1 MFRWPLL
8 CLLTLLVAAP
18 AGAIYRCQDANGVTF
33 SDQPCAPDAE
43 RIEVPDNRIGGDFGS
58 NLPPPQPEQPDAE
71 DSEDS
76 DAQSASS
83 ACRFINS
90 TDLRRYLIRDQ
101 VVKGMTREN
110 VLEAF
115 GQPTETYP
123 VPQQTWVYETDYYGK
138 LYELTYVYFRD
149 GCVERVEYR
158 KP

>member
-1 MFRWPLL
+1 MLRWPLL
-8 CLLTLLVAAP
+8 CLLMILMAAP
-18 AGAIYRCQDANGVTF
+18 AAAVYRCQDANGVSF
-33 SDQPCAPDAE
+33 SDQPCGPDAE
-43 RIEVPDNRIGGDFGS
+43 RIQVPDNHIGGDFGT
-58 NLPPPQPEQPDAE
+58 NLPPQREPEEPRETDTGEQ
-71 DSEDS
+71 
-76 DAQSASS
+76 ASTDNS
-83 ACRFINS
+83 PCRYINS

-101 VVKGMTREN
+101 VVKGMTREH

-149 GCVERVEYR
+149 GCVERVQYR